1 MPLYVQNKIQTPSI
15 QRCLQVLPPI
25 APSSTHHEGITK
37 NSPFCKYSTVPSS
50 LPVFEHVVPSA
61 WNALPF
67 FLAFSSSLKKKFS
80 VDSPLMVPW
89 FTFTLQGPTKMS
101 SHPWSIPDPSSTAVW
116 SSWKQVLPQR
126 FVFPVPSLV
135 VFNQSGFKFSSSTDQ
150 LWDDRLSSSLVPSR
164 RNRDCGMIK
173 TVNVYY
179 ILKIVW
185 HIFKTQRLVM
195 IIISAKAPSV
205 RSDKY
210 LIKNLSPTRL
220 SCLRAEIRFSS
231 SLLEA

>member
-1 MPLYVQNKIQTPSI
+1 MQT
-15 QRCLQVLPPI
+15 CLPVLPPI
-25 APSSTHHEGITK
+25 SPSSTHHEGITK

-50 LPVFEHVVPSA
+50 LPVFEHVVASA

-67 FLAFSSSLKKKFS
+67 FLPCFFFFLKKKKI
-80 VDSPLMVPW
+80 LNW
-89 FTFTLQGPTKMS
+89 FTPYGTLIHIYLLRSNWNVLSPMKYSRSLLYRCLVQLEAS
-101 SHPWSIPDPSSTAVW
+101 
-116 SSWKQVLPQR
+116 LPQG
-126 FVFPVPSLV
+126 FAFPVPGLV
-135 VFNQSGFKFSSSTDQ
+135 VFNWSGFKFSSFTDQ

-164 RNRDCGMIK
+164 GNRDCRMIK
-173 TVNVYY
+173 PVNMCY
-179 ILKIVW
+179 ILKSVW
-185 HIFKTQRLVM
+185 HIFKTQRLAM
-195 IIISAKAPSV
+195 IIISAKAPSM

>member
-1 MPLYVQNKIQTPSI
+1 
-15 QRCLQVLPPI
+15 
-25 APSSTHHEGITK
+25 
-37 NSPFCKYSTVPSS
+37 
-50 LPVFEHVVPSA
+50 
-61 WNALPF
+61 
-67 FLAFSSSLKKKFS
+67 
-80 VDSPLMVPW
+80 MVPW
-89 FTFTLQGPTKMS
+89 FTFTLQGPTKKS

-116 SSWKQVLPQR
+116 SSWKQVLPQG

-150 LWDDRLSSSLVPSR
+150 LWDDRLSFSLVPSR
-164 RNRDCGMIK
+164 GNRDCGMIK
-173 TVNVYY
+173 TVNVCY

-195 IIISAKAPSV
+195 IIISAKAPSM

-210 LIKNLSPTRL
+210 LIKNLSPTRV